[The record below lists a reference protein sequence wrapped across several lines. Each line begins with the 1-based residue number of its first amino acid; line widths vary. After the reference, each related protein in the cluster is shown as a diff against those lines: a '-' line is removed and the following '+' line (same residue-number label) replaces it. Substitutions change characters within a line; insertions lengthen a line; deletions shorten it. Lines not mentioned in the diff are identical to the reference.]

1 MRWKISNENP
11 QAAEAAKAAGIS
23 PVTAA
28 VLFNRGMDTPQKIDD
43 FLNLSSTNL
52 GDTQLIEDFGKGL
65 EITKSF
71 VESKKK
77 IYIYGDYDADGVMS
91 TTILYK
97 ALSALGADAGYY
109 VPHRVYDGYGLNRAA
124 VDRIAAAG
132 CKLLITCDNGI
143 SAIDEVKHAK
153 ELGMSVVIL
162 DHHEPV
168 VRDEKEVLPPADAVI
183 DCKRSDSKYPFREMC
198 AGGLCYRFAQKLFG
212 LMGQKFTLNR
222 ELITFA
228 GIATVCDIV
237 PLTDDNRIFV
247 KNALYLLNN
256 DIRNIGLSYLV
267 SMSVPYGKALTPYTI
282 GFIIGPCI
290 NAVGRLE
297 AASEA
302 VDLFVTEDRQKAK
315 DLAARLVQKNKERQD
330 ITQKAADRLISGI
343 DTTMRVQVLYD
354 PDIHESVAGIIASR
368 IKEKYCRPTLVIT
381 NGSEGCKGSGRSIEE
396 YDLYKNLSQF
406 AELFTKFGGHAM
418 ACGFSLPYDNIGK
431 LRKALNS
438 ACTLRPEEL
447 TPAIKLDCK
456 VSDTALTLEL
466 AKELE
471 ILEPYGKGNEKPH
484 FFTLAA
490 NLCAARLVGAEKS
503 IAQLWF
509 LTKDDRQVK
518 AVFFGGAEKIKN
530 LFAENGMSEM
540 IPELEKGRTVKT
552 NIETDIAYSIETDN
566 FGSTE
571 NIQLN
576 VADIR

>member
-1 MRWKISNENP
+1 PEKIEKFLKVSSADLN
-11 QAAEAAKAAGIS
+11 
-23 PVTAA
+23 
-28 VLFNRGMDTPQKIDD
+28 DTSLIPD
-43 FLNLSSTNL
+43 F
-52 GDTQLIEDFGKGL
+52 QKGL

-71 VESKKK
+71 IESGEN

-91 TTILYK
+91 TTVLYK
-97 ALSALGADAGYY
+97 ALSALGANVCYY
-109 VPHRVYDGYGLNRAA
+109 VPHRVYDGYGLNAAA
-124 VDRIAAAG
+124 VERIAESG

-143 SAIDEVKHAK
+143 AALDEVRLAK
-153 ELGMSVVIL
+153 ERGLKVVIL

-168 VRDEKEVLPPADAVI
+168 IRDEKELLPEADAVI
-183 DCKRSDSKYPFREMC
+183 DCKRGDSSFPFREMC
-198 AGGLCYRFAQKLFG
+198 AGGLCYRFAEALFE
-212 LMGQKFTLNR
+212 LMEQKFTLNR

-256 DIRNIGLSYLV
+256 GIRNKGLAFLAAMTV
-267 SMSVPYGKALTPYTI
+267 QKGKQITPYTI
-282 GFIIGPCI
+282 GFVIGPCI

-302 VDLFVTEDRQKAK
+302 VELFVTDDLSKAST
-315 DLAARLVQKNKERQD
+315 LAARLVQKNKERQD
-330 ITQKAADRLISGI
+330 ITQQAADRLTQNI
-343 DTTMRVQVLYD
+343 DAFLPVQVLYD

-396 YDLYKNLSQF
+396 YDLHKNLTQF

-418 ACGFSLPYDNIGK
+418 ACGFSLPYENIDK
-431 LRKALNS
+431 LRKALND

-447 TPAIKLDCK
+447 TPAVKLDCM
-456 VSDTALTLEL
+456 VPADDLTLEL

-471 ILEPYGKGNEKPH
+471 VLEPYGKGNEKPH

-490 NLCAARLVGAEKS
+490 RLCYARLVGAEKT

-509 LTKDDRQVK
+509 TDKSGRKIK
-518 AVFFGGAEKIKN
+518 AVFFGGAERVKQ
-530 LFAENGMSEM
+530 LFEENGMSRL
-540 IPELEKGRTVKT
+540 IPRLESGTGIDT
-552 NIETDIAYSIETDN
+552 DIETDIAYSVDTDTYGN
-566 FGSTE
+566 TE
-571 NIQLN
+571 NIQLIID
-576 VADIR
+576 DIR